1 MIVASI
7 MRNGFHPSLVQGLFR
22 TRLASPR
29 GVVALMLV
37 CLNAILL
44 GQGAVPDP
52 SASGAPAPGPIAVP
66 AARQA
71 SNIAIIT
78 IEGEI
83 NETTAKSVVRRIQL
97 AQRAG
102 AGAIV
107 FELNTPG
114 GEVPAVLKITNA
126 IKNCPIK
133 NTVSW
138 VNTQAYSGGA
148 IIAVAT
154 REMVVASRVQM
165 GDAIPIQIDPVRGLN
180 PRIGAAE
187 RQKILSPLIADLTE
201 SARLNGY
208 DEKLMQGLV
217 SLGVELWLIENPS
230 TGERLF
236 IGREEHEMLFG
247 PPPPGEMPRVAGA
260 SLGSTPAKPGDAST
274 DSNASDAGSQRK
286 DRNKPDPKPRTPGA
300 EQPIDDSNRVI
311 PASPEL
317 KAAADEASRD
327 NSLSLPKRTRPTL
340 APGDK
345 GKWVKVE
352 KASDGLGALVFSAED
367 LLHYRM
373 ARQTVT
379 NDEELRQ
386 FFGAK
391 NLIRLDQSWS
401 EVLVGYLTHWL
412 VRMVILAIFLMAIF
426 VSMTHP
432 GLVLPETVAVVAL
445 AAMIAPPLLIN
456 MANWWEV
463 AAILVGLLL
472 IVAELVIFPGFGV
485 PGVLGLILFFGG
497 IVGTFVPGGGVFPD
511 TPEQREDLA
520 YGMAAVLVAVG
531 SSGFGIYM
539 LSKHFGSLPLLNRLV
554 LKEGIFDQ
562 QEAGPEDLLSA
573 MKHDVAS
580 IRIGERGVT
589 ISPLRPTGK
598 VEIAGELHEAVA
610 GLGYIEAG
618 QRVRVT
624 KVSAFQLT
632 VERDAGAPPTPEASA

>member
-1 MIVASI
+1 

-22 TRLASPR
+22 TSLASQR
-29 GVVALMLV
+29 GVVALLLV
-37 CLNAILL
+37 CINAILL
-44 GQGAVPDP
+44 GQGPVPDP
-52 SASGAPAPGPIAVP
+52 SAAGARAPSSGPVAVP

-71 SNIAIIT
+71 SNVAIIT

-138 VNTQAYSGGA
+138 INTQAYSGGA
-148 IIAVAT
+148 IIAAAT
-154 REMVVASRVQM
+154 REMIVASRVQM
-165 GDAIPIQIDPVRGLN
+165 GDAIPIQIDPIRGIN

-260 SLGSTPAKPGDAST
+260 SLGNAPAKPGAPSVDAKPGDAPPPQ
-274 DSNASDAGSQRK
+274 AEPG
-286 DRNKPDPKPRTPGA
+286 KPTSKKRTPGL
-300 EQPIDDSNRVI
+300 EQPIDDSNRVV
-311 PASPEL
+311 PASPGL
-317 KAAADEASRD
+317 KEAADEASRD

-340 APGDK
+340 TPSDRGR
-345 GKWVKVE
+345 WVKVE

-373 ARQTVT
+373 AQQTVT
-379 NDEELRQ
+379 SDEEIRQ
-386 FFGAK
+386 YFGAK

-401 EVLVGYLTHWL
+401 EALVGYLTHWL

-432 GLVLPETVAVVAL
+432 GLVLPEAVAVCAL

-520 YGMAAVLVAVG
+520 YGMAAVFVAVG

-554 LKEGIFDQ
+554 LKEGVFDQ
-562 QEAGPEDLLSA
+562 QEPGPEDLLSA
-573 MKHDVAS
+573 MRHDAAS
-580 IRIGERGVT
+580 MRVGERGVA

-632 VERDAGAPPTPEASA
+632 VERDTGAALPPSPEGTA